1 MNKLFTILCTLVFIT
16 ACGGPSWDG
25 QWSGVGDVVD
35 ATLEISDGSISVME
49 NESVYDTCTFDAGES
64 ETTLDCE
71 KEDDKLTISL
81 DGDVIT
87 LSFDDDD
94 EVFTFKRD

>member
-25 QWSGVGDVVD
+25 QWSGVGD
-35 ATLEISDGSISVME
+35 AGNNNKMKISDGSVTLME
-49 NESVYDTCTFDAGES
+49 NGSVYDTCTFDAGES
-64 ETTLDCE
+64 ET
-71 KEDDKLTISL
+71 KLKCSLEEGWNVAL

-94 EVFTFKRD
+94 DVYTFKRD